1 MRVVYGE
8 SMNAPAQGYSPSAA
22 KPAAVMAAWLDRWP
36 GLQVRDPVPV
46 SREDLC
52 RAHDAA
58 FVDGV
63 LGLRLANGF
72 GTRDAKVVASLPFT
86 SGALLTAARW
96 ALDVR
101 GAVAAPV
108 SGFHHASWDEA
119 SDFCTFNGLM
129 VAALALQSERPGL
142 RVGILDYDYHYANG
156 TEDILDN
163 VGRDGIVHI
172 TAGEDWHHDA
182 DPRTFLENIPN
193 DLKRLSGCDIV
204 LYQAGAD
211 PHVDDPLGGFLTTA
225 QLALRDWRV
234 FAGLRERCIPMA
246 WDLAGGYQSPLSK
259 VVAIHVNT
267 MRAAIEAEGGTL

>member
-1 MRVVYGE
+1 
-8 SMNAPAQGYSPSAA
+8 
-22 KPAAVMAAWLDRWP
+22 
-36 GLQVRDPVPV
+36 
-46 SREDLC
+46 
-52 RAHDAA
+52 
-58 FVDGV
+58 
-63 LGLRLANGF
+63 
-72 GTRDAKVVASLPFT
+72 
-86 SGALLTAARW
+86 
-96 ALDVR
+96 
-101 GAVAAPV
+101 
-108 SGFHHASWDEA
+108 
-119 SDFCTFNGLM
+119 M